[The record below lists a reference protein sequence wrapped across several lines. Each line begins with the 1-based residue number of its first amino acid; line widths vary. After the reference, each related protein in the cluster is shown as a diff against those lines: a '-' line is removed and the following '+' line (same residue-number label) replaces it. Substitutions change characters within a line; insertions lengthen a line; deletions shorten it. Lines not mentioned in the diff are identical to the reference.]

1 MQFPIFSSIT
11 GFTQE
16 FFDESIDSLEE
27 DQIDKVTH
35 VLNEIEY
42 PIQKRPLKDTLD
54 ILKRRVPVEK
64 VIRAVEKLLYSLSM
78 LFKISEDYD
87 DFRKNVECAI
97 AEVKPD
103 KRKTILNKFI
113 SSLEYLPE
121 YYTYERL
128 ESYKKKANRYY
139 LDMEYSCD
147 MRGRF
152 SKDYVYGKTPFE
164 DYVPELVDL
173 VPIISIYF
181 QLSDGEDHSSCIFQ
195 ASEEALDEII
205 ANLYVAQK
213 EIKLLKE
220 RFGQ

>member
-1 MQFPIFSSIT
+1 MQFPFFPNIKNIV
-11 GFTQE
+11 QE
-16 FFDESIDSLEE
+16 LFDESIDSLEE
-27 DQIDKVTH
+27 DQVDKITH
-35 VLNEIEY
+35 VLNEIKY
-42 PIQKRPLKDTLD
+42 PIQKRSRKDTLD

-64 VIRAVEKLLYSLSM
+64 IIQAVEKLLFSLSM
-78 LFKISEDYD
+78 FFEVSDNYD
-87 DFRKNVECAI
+87 DFKKIVERAI
-97 AEVKPD
+97 AETKPD
-103 KRKTILNKFI
+103 KRKMVLNKFI
-113 SSLEYLPE
+113 NSLEYLPE
-121 YYTYERL
+121 YYSSKRL

-164 DYVPELVDL
+164 DYVPEFVDL
-173 VPIISIYF
+173 VPIISLYF

-220 RFGQ
+220 RFGK